1 MKVILK
7 IENSH
12 RGRALLEFLKQL
24 PFVEIEEK
32 NKKKSKSNLDD
43 IFGIWKN
50 RNITLEE
57 IRQRAWGK

>member
-1 MKVILK
+1 MKVILR

-12 RGRALLEFLKQL
+12 RRKTLIEFLKQL

-32 NKKKSKSNLDD
+32 IKKSKSNIDG

-50 RNITLEE
+50 RDITLKD